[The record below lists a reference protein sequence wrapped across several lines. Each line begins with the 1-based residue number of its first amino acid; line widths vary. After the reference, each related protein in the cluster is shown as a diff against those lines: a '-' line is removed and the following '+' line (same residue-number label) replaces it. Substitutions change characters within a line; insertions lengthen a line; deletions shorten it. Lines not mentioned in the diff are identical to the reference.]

1 MESQLINAVIVE
13 DEYRSI
19 QTLKKLLGICCEHV
33 RIVGTAQTLTD
44 AIPAIESLKPDLVFL
59 DIALPDGN
67 GFEIFNELKYRSFEV
82 IFVTAYNTYAIQ
94 AFEYSAL
101 HYILKP
107 INPITLKKAVA
118 RYNKGDTL
126 RNISNKIFKLNESLK
141 GVNKKILLPTT
152 EGFHVVEIKD
162 IIYCEADRNYT
173 TFFLTENVKQIVSKS
188 MGYYQSILDDS
199 LFVRV
204 HNKYLVN
211 MEYIKT
217 YIKGQGG
224 SIILKDGT
232 ELNVSRSRK
241 CELIEKLSN
250 YSAGE

>member
-1 MESQLINAVIVE
+1 M
-13 DEYRSI
+13 
-19 QTLKKLLGICCEHV
+19 
-33 RIVGTAQTLTD
+33 
-44 AIPAIESLKPDLVFL
+44 
-59 DIALPDGN
+59 
-67 GFEIFNELKYRSFEV
+67 
-82 IFVTAYNTYAIQ
+82 
-94 AFEYSAL
+94 
-101 HYILKP
+101 
-107 INPITLKKAVA
+107 
-118 RYNKGDTL
+118 
-126 RNISNKIFKLNESLK
+126 
-141 GVNKKILLPTT
+141 LPTT

-211 MEYIKT
+211 LEYIKT